1 MKAFPSAAVLL
12 LTLGSI
18 NTVMAETSDNGFY
31 VGGDIGST
39 QLKIQGESDSAAS
52 LGVYG
57 GYNFNEWFAV
67 EGHVFGT
74 GDYDTGLEGQSG
86 TFNGDTITVTKT
98 ELSASGLTI
107 APKVTWH
114 INEIFSAYAKAGLS
128 YMKVDTEI
136 GVVANGVNINTSANF
151 DGWGYVLGAGVNAAI
166 TPHLV
171 VRLGYEY
178 MNADIDGDVNV
189 NVMGLSAKQ
198 NIDLDD
204 TKLSQFSLGLH
215 YQF

>member
-1 MKAFPSAAVLL
+1 MKAFSSAAVLL
-12 LTLGSI
+12 LTLGCTH
-18 NTVMAETSDNGFY
+18 TVMADTSDNGFY
-31 VGGDIGST
+31 VGGDIGRT
-39 QLKIQGESDSAAS
+39 QLKFGSFDESATSIGA
-52 LGVYG
+52 YG

-86 TFNGDTITVTKT
+86 TFNGNTVAITKA
-98 ELSASGLTI
+98 ELSAAAISIT
-107 APKVTWH
+107 PKVTWQ
-114 INEIFSAYAKAGLS
+114 INETFSAYAKAGVT
-128 YMKVDTEI
+128 YMNISSELGGTY
-136 GVVANGVNINTSANF
+136 NGFYSSVSADY

-171 VRLGYEY
+171 VRLGYEF
-178 MNADIDGDVNV
+178 MEADLKSDDWAAQAFNATK
-189 NVMGLSAKQ
+189 M
-198 NIDLDD
+198 DD

>member
-1 MKAFPSAAVLL
+1 MKAFSSAAALL
-12 LTLGSI
+12 LTLGCTH
-18 NTVMAETSDNGFY
+18 TVMAETSDAGFY

-39 QLKIQGESDSAAS
+39 QLKINGESESAAS
-52 LGVYG
+52 IGVYG

-74 GDYDTGLEGQSG
+74 GDYDTGLEGQSV
-86 TFNGDTITVTKT
+86 TLNGYTATITKA

-114 INEIFSAYAKAGLS
+114 INETFSAYAKAGIT
-128 YMKVDTEI
+128 YMKVSSEI
-136 GVVANGVNINTSANF
+136 GGTSNGFYSSASADH
-151 DGWGYVLGAGVNAAI
+151 DGWGYVLGAGLNAAI

-171 VRLGYEY
+171 VRLGYEF
-178 MNADIDGDVNV
+178 MEADLESNDWA
-189 NVMGLSAKQ
+189 AKALDATK
-198 NIDLDD
+198 IDD